1 MKIKFVAAIA
11 LAIWLAVTGWLAT
24 MVVVKPA
31 VLQLGN
37 DADETAAMVE
47 LRTAIARNKQMQ
59 AQVER
64 LRQSVSIGEGQ
75 PLLALPL
82 ATPPAGEG
90 GPSSALA
97 GEAGAEAA
105 THNVSLV
112 LVTDGRPSA
121 VVDGQRVQR
130 GSRLAGGARVVAIG
144 PDWVRISNAAGE
156 QTTLPVPSPFTSAAG
171 ARR

>member
-1 MKIKFVAAIA
+1 MKIKFIAAIA
-11 LAIWLAVTGWLAT
+11 LVVWLAVTGWLAT

-47 LRTAIARNKQMQ
+47 LRAAIARNQQMQ

-64 LRQSVSIGEGQ
+64 LRRGAPVGDGQ

-82 ATPPAGEG
+82 ATPPASEA

-97 GEAGAEAA
+97 AGAESDTA
-105 THNVSLV
+105 HSVSLV
-112 LVTDGRPSA
+112 LIADGRRSA
-121 VVDGQRVQR
+121 VIDGQRVQR
-130 GSRLAGGARVVAIG
+130 GSRLAGGARVLAIG
-144 PDWVRISNAAGE
+144 PDWVRIRNAAGE
-156 QTTLPVPSPFTSAAG
+156 QTTLPVPSPYTTGTGAG
-171 ARR
+171 R

>member
-1 MKIKFVAAIA
+1 MKIKFIAAFA
-11 LAIWLAVTGWLAT
+11 LVVWLAVTGWLAT

-47 LRTAIARNKQMQ
+47 LRGAIAHNQKMQ

-64 LRQSVSIGEGQ
+64 LRRSVPIGDGQ

-82 ATPPAGEG
+82 ATPPASEG

-97 GEAGAEAA
+97 GGAETQAA
-105 THNVSLV
+105 HSVSLV
-112 LVTDGRPSA
+112 LVANGRHSA

-130 GSRLAGGARVVAIG
+130 GSRLASGARVDAIG
-144 PDWVRISNAAGE
+144 PDWVRIRNAAGE
-156 QTTLPVPSPFTSAAG
+156 LATLPVPSPYTHNAG
-171 ARR
+171 EQR

>member
-1 MKIKFVAAIA
+1 MKIKFIAAIA
-11 LAIWLAVTGWLAT
+11 IAIWLAVTGWLAT

-47 LRTAIARNKQMQ
+47 LRAAVAHNQRMQ

-64 LRQSVSIGEGQ
+64 LRRSVSVGDGQ

-82 ATPPAGEG
+82 ATPPASEA

-97 GEAGAEAA
+97 GGTETEAA
-105 THNVSLV
+105 HNVSLV
-112 LVTDGRPSA
+112 LITDGRHSA

-156 QTTLPVPSPFTSAAG
+156 QTTLPVPSPFKTDAG